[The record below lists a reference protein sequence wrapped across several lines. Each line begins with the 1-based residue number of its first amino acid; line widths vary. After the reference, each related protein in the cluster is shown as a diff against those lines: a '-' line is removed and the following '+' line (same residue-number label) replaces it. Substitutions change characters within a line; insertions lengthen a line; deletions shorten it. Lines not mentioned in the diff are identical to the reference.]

1 MAMVLNHYFTLVDK
15 SFPQKQDLLNQ
26 GFQLWGPRIH
36 KGQGTSAEFILF
48 PKCYFEYIWIDDLDA
63 SKKNL
68 LKLYRRELKN
78 ACKYGLCFT
87 GVLPE
92 EYSKDF
98 ILYRPPYSP
107 RSKIMVFEKSIDD
120 LSMPLIFMDA
130 NSNDPKD
137 SEPQNNK
144 KISPEAL
151 NPQHRF
157 FIPEDIRNFKI
168 PKYFRDLIL
177 NRTVK

>member
-1 MAMVLNHYFTLVDK
+1 MVLNHYFTLVDK
-15 SFPQKQDLLNQ
+15 SFPQKQDLLKK
-26 GFQLWGPRIH
+26 GFKLHGPQSH

-48 PKCYFEYIWIDDLDA
+48 PKSYFEYIWIDDLEA
-63 SKKNL
+63 SKNNL
-68 LKLYRRELKN
+68 LKLYRRDQEN
-78 ACKYGLCFT
+78 ACKYGLCFA

-92 EYSKDF
+92 KHSKDF
-98 ILYRPPYSP
+98 ILYSPPYSP
-107 RSKIMVFEKSIDD
+107 SSKIMVLEESIED

-144 KISPEAL
+144 KICEDKL

-157 FIPEDIRNFKI
+157 FMPEEIGNFKI
-168 PKYFRDLIL
+168 PEYFKGLI
-177 NRTVK
+177 

>member
-15 SFPQKQDLLNQ
+15 SFPQKQDLLKQ
-26 GFQLWGPRIH
+26 GFKLTGPRSH
-36 KGQGTSAEFILF
+36 TGQGTSAEFILC
-48 PKCYFEYIWIDDLDA
+48 PKSYIEYIWIDDLEA
-63 SKKNL
+63 SKNNL
-68 LKLYRRELKN
+68 LKLYRRDQKN

-92 EYSKDF
+92 EQSKDF
-98 ILYRPPYSP
+98 ILYSPPYNPS
-107 RSKIMVFEKSIDD
+107 SKIMVLEKSIDD

-144 KISPEAL
+144 KISADVL

-157 FIPEDIRNFKI
+157 FMPEDIKNFKI
-168 PKYFRDLIL
+168 PEYFRDLI
-177 NRTVK
+177 